1 MSNDDGKFKVEISL
15 EELRKRKL
23 FVGLPLYGGICHGS
37 FMRGMSDLSSL
48 CRQHGIEMM
57 MHILMNESLIPRA
70 RNYCCDEF
78 MRSECTHMI
87 FIDSDIGFKANDVI
101 GLLAMMSDDSPYDVV
116 GGAYPKKSLPYDA
129 KVLTENGNV
138 SIGELVRNKYSGKVL
153 TIDENGMTNWNKV
166 IQHHH
171 NPNQNKWVKVEFSNA
186 RRAKNMIM
194 TNDHEISFV
203 EDLLRPKISYRRV
216 DEMMG
221 QYTAVR
227 PENTKMQPL
236 YNKDVVS
243 AMIGTLLGDSSISKK
258 ENRLSCGHGNS
269 QKEYLNFKQMLFG
282 GKIQTHKN
290 NGYGKENKDSLCH
303 ILTVPVNA
311 QTKKSRELFY
321 SGEKKSVKNIVEY
334 IDDIAI
340 AMWYMDDGC
349 LKKSGNTANY
359 CEFNTQGFFDEDQEI
374 LVKFFKDKYGFEV
387 RIDEMRAEAKS
398 KTDKV
403 FKRLRLLNGDSD
415 KLFGIIAKYIPE
427 CMEYK
432 IPEQYRGFEKH
443 KFNTSNLD
451 FSVLPICNIERI
463 ELDSDQYDIGVENN
477 HNFVSSSVHI
487 ANCISWEKIK
497 SAVDKGFA
505 DENPDNLRKFVGDY
519 VFNPTGDTKSFN
531 INQPVEVLETGT
543 GFMMIRKK
551 TFQNFQTAFPS
562 AWYRPDHVRT
572 EHFDGT
578 RMVMAYFD
586 CIIDR
591 GFGWDDAL
599 NLLTDVANKN
609 GTADE
614 LAARSQKLTE
624 ITKNASMRYLSE
636 DYKFCQDVRKAGM
649 KVWLAPWVELEHTG
663 SYVFGGSLRDLAALG
678 SSPTA
683 DPGLLAKFK
692 GKT

>member
-116 GGAYPKKSLPYDA
+116 GGAYPKKSHHKDNL
-129 KVLTENGNV
+129 VLTEHDGWKT
-138 SIGELVRNKYSGKVL
+138 IHHLVETKFTGKVASL
-153 TIDENGMTNWNKV
+153 GTSGRIEWKSVIAHSRAPHLGAPWVKIQAQNQKGDIVTADHKVAVIENPLMPYNV
-166 IQHHH
+166 
-171 NPNQNKWVKVEFSNA
+171 KWVEAQNLHPASYVVRMPNVRSGNNNENSFYNP
-186 RRAKNMIM
+186 
-194 TNDHEISFV
+194 EQISF
-203 EDLLRPKISYRRV
+203 L
-216 DEMMG
+216 
-221 QYTAVR
+221 
-227 PENTKMQPL
+227 
-236 YNKDVVS
+236 
-243 AMIGTLLGDSSISKK
+243 IGTLLGDGGIDSKGYLK
-258 ENRLSCGHGNS
+258 FGHSTS
-269 QKEYLNFKQMLFG
+269 QEDYINFKAELFG
-282 GKIQTHKN
+282 GAVTKERKVGSYKNKEYKAKFLYPPRNDQQTYLRDLMYP
-290 NGYGKENKDSLCH
+290 NG
-303 ILTVPVNA
+303 
-311 QTKKSRELFY
+311 KKSI
-321 SGEKKSVKNIVEY
+321 VNIMDY
-334 IDDIAI
+334 IDERAL
-340 AMWYMDDGC
+340 AMWYMDDGS
-349 LKKSGNTANY
+349 LTKNGNG
-359 CEFNTQGFFDEDQEI
+359 FNVMICSESFGDENHLLVDMFDQ
-374 LVKFFKDKYGFEV
+374 K
-387 RIDEMRAEAKS
+387 
-398 KTDKV
+398 
-403 FKRLRLLNGDSD
+403 
-415 KLFGIIAKYIPE
+415 FGIKSTLNKCNNGERIRIAVESYERFFGLIGPHVIESMK
-427 CMEYK
+427 YK
-432 IPEQYRGFEKH
+432 IPDKH
-443 KFNTSNLD
+443 HVSYVQPDFKKLD
-451 FSVLPICNIERI
+451 ICAKKVTVEYVDT
-463 ELDSDQYDIGVENN
+463 ESDQYDITVEDN
-477 HNFVSSSVHI
+477 HNFVSNHYVVS
-487 ANCISWEKIK
+487 NCISWEKIK
-497 SAVDKGFA
+497 AAVDKGFA